1 MINSYFCS
9 NLSYYKRLL
18 QNQIVEHTNHNPIY
32 SGCINAKTIKLV
44 FVPCLHVNHARLRS
58 MNKDWLA
65 QNPDNVSGW
74 RDIST
79 RGLLF
84 KKKCCL
90 P

>member
-1 MINSYFCS
+1 MKNNSHCWAKNPTCLVDIINV
-9 NLSYYKRLL
+9 R
-18 QNQIVEHTNHNPIY
+18 
-32 SGCINAKTIKLV
+32 CILHHGIK
-44 FVPCLHVNHARLRS
+44 C

-84 KKKCCL
+84 KTKCL